1 MIRRRLLITTVA
13 LGLASLAGCSSET
26 ADPQA
31 TDENASDEPDSTNT
45 SDEPDSTNA
54 TSEQAD
60 DAEESGEAVFTVTAT
75 ENATY
80 LTNETITTTATVEN
94 TGNLTGTQRV
104 EVVYNG
110 TVLQAEAVELAPG
123 DEHTITTE
131 QAPETFEVG
140 ANELTVVTEQDETP
154 LSVTIERAGPGVDA
168 IEIARHELV
177 VDEGYSTDVYV
188 EGSVVNNADQTAATV
203 EITVRLYDSDGAQ
216 TGRYTD
222 EVTSL
227 AANAEKELF
236 VDIFK
241 DPDEFEEYEIS
252 VTGVEY

>member
-1 MIRRRLLITTVA
+1 MIRRRPLLTTVA

-31 TDENASDEPDSTNT
+31 TDESASDEPDSTNT
-45 SDEPDSTNA
+45 RDESDSTNA
-54 TSEQAD
+54 TSEQAA
-60 DAEESGEAVFTVTAT
+60 DAKESGEAVFTVTAT

-94 TGNLTGTQRV
+94 TGNLTATQRV
-104 EVVYNG
+104 EVIYNG
-110 TVLQAEAVELAPG
+110 TVLQAEEVELAPG
-123 DEHTITTE
+123 DEHTITAE
-131 QAPETFEVG
+131 QVPETFEVG

-154 LSVTIERAGPGVDA
+154 LFVTIERAGPGVDA
-168 IEIARHELV
+168 IDITRHELV

-188 EGSVVNNADQTAATV
+188 EGSVANNADQSAATV
-203 EITVRLYDSDGAQ
+203 EITVRLYDSEGTQ
-216 TGRYTD
+216 IGRYTD

-227 AANAEKELF
+227 AADTETEFF

-252 VTGVEY
+252 VTSVEY